1 MKNKSGL
8 KLKKQITP
16 YLYLSPTVIL
26 MLVLLVVPICLIVK
40 YSFQNNAIVVA
51 DPVFVGLDNYIKI
64 LADSEFVGAV
74 KTTFIFVVVS
84 VAAHI
89 VLGMCLR
96 ASPEHEVFSNQRTK
110 TSCQSHLRPS
120 LGIHGLGYSDFVEI
134 DAAARR
140 DRGLPCFP
148 S

>member
-89 VLGMCLR
+89 VLGMCFALLL
-96 ASPEHEVFSNQRTK
+96 NTK
-110 TSCQSHLRPS
+110 YFLS
-120 LGIHGLGYSDFVEI
+120 LIHI
-134 DAAARR
+134 
-140 DRGLPCFP
+140 
-148 S
+148 

>member
-51 DPVFVGLDNYIKI
+51 DPVFVGLDNYIEI

-74 KTTFIFVVVS
+74 KTTSIFVVVS
-84 VAAHI
+84 VVAHI
-89 VLGMCLR
+89 VLGC
-96 ASPEHEVFSNQRTK
+96 ASRFS
-110 TSCQSHLRPS
+110 
-120 LGIHGLGYSDFVEI
+120 
-134 DAAARR
+134 
-140 DRGLPCFP
+140 
-148 S
+148 